1 MIIST
6 VSLKGGAGK
15 TTISVNLAVELAH
28 QCHKVVLIDSD
39 PNNQNAVKWSG
50 FRADELPNVTT
61 VGLTDP
67 AALRKNLPSLE
78 AQADFVIIDGTPALA
93 ELTGTIML
101 LSDLILLPL
110 RSSTWDIWAFN
121 DKFVPKLNDAKSLRP
136 DLDCR
141 ILRNAVNKNKRIS
154 KEVYQVLQDY
164 DIPMLNTVIG
174 DRTVFEV
181 SPMDGKGAA
190 ECGDEK
196 AAMEIKQLAK
206 ECKKILEQK
215 LQVV

>member
-28 QCHKVVLIDSD
+28 QHKKVILIDAD
-39 PNNQNAVKWSG
+39 PNNQNAIKWSG
-50 FRADELPNVTT
+50 FRSEDYPLVTT

-67 AALRKNLPSLE
+67 AALRKNINSLE
-78 AQADFVIIDGTPALA
+78 TQSDYVVIDGTPALA

-101 LSDLILLPL
+101 LSDLVILPL

-121 DKFVPKLNDAKSLRP
+121 DKFLPKLNDAKSLRP

-141 ILRNAVNKNKRIS
+141 ILRNAVSKNKLIS
-154 KEVYQVLQDY
+154 KEVYEVLSEY
-164 DIPMLNTVIG
+164 DLPILNTVIG
-174 DRTVFEV
+174 DRTIFEV
-181 SPMDGKGAA
+181 CPMHGKGVS
-190 ECGDEK
+190 ECNDEK
-196 AAMEIKQLAK
+196 AKEEIKKLRE
-206 ECKKILEQK
+206 ECQEIFTKKLEM
-215 LQVV
+215 V

>member
-28 QCHKVVLIDSD
+28 QKKKVILIDAD
-39 PNNQNAVKWSG
+39 PNNQNAIKWSG
-50 FRADELPNVTT
+50 FRSDEYPQIIT

-67 AALRKNLPSLE
+67 AALRKNISSLE
-78 AQADFVIIDGTPALA
+78 AQADYVVIDGTPALA

-101 LSDLILLPL
+101 LSDLVLLPL

-121 DKFVPKLNDAKSLRP
+121 DKFLPKLNDAKSLRP

-141 ILRNAVNKNKRIS
+141 ILRNAVSINKLIS
-154 KEVYQVLQDY
+154 KEVFQVLNEY
-164 DIPMLNTVIG
+164 DLPILKTIIG

-181 SPMDGKGAA
+181 SPMDGKGVV
-190 ECGDEK
+190 ECQDLK
-196 AAMEIKQLAK
+196 AKEEIKKLAK
-206 ECKKILEQK
+206 ECKKILIEK
-215 LQVV
+215 LEMV